1 VCDVE
6 CGARMICACVIEGW
20 VWVFAVQVWGLCG
33 IQGEFR
39 RGELDLLV
47 GGCSGYV

>member
-6 CGARMICACVIEGW
+6 CCARMICACVIEGW
-20 VWVFAVQVWGLCG
+20 VWGLYG

-39 RGELDLLV
+39 REELGLLV